1 MTMELEGIIKNIIS
15 FLTMLGVYHRYMI
28 TLLDRANER
37 IERELNKKINLKEW
51 EREKELFLKLQSN
64 NTKSLVEALERID
77 KRIGRIEEKLMKS

>member
-1 MTMELEGIIKNIIS
+1 MELEGIIKNIIS
-15 FLTMLGVYHRYMI
+15 FLTMLGGYHRYMI

>member
-1 MTMELEGIIKNIIS
+1 MELEGIIKNIIS

-28 TLLDRANER
+28 SLLDRTNER
-37 IERELNKKINLKEW
+37 FERELNKKINLEEW

-77 KRIGRIEEKLMKS
+77 KRIGRIEEKLMNI

>member
-1 MTMELEGIIKNIIS
+1 MELEGIIKNLIS

-28 TLLDRANER
+28 SLLDRTNER
-37 IERELNKKINLKEW
+37 FERELNKKINLEEW
-51 EREKELFLKLQSN
+51 EREKKLFLKLQSN

>member
-1 MTMELEGIIKNIIS
+1 MELNDTIKNIIS

-28 TLLDRANER
+28 SLLDRTNER
-37 IERELNKKINLKEW
+37 IERGLNKKINLEEW

>member
-1 MTMELEGIIKNIIS
+1 MELEGIIKNIIS

>member
-1 MTMELEGIIKNIIS
+1 MELEGIIKNLIS

-28 TLLDRANER
+28 SLLDRTNER
-37 IERELNKKINLKEW
+37 FERELNKKINLEEW

-64 NTKSLVEALERID
+64 NTKSLVEVLERID

>member
-1 MTMELEGIIKNIIS
+1 MELEGIIKNLIS

-28 TLLDRANER
+28 SLLDRTNER
-37 IERELNKKINLKEW
+37 FERELNKKINLEEW

-77 KRIGRIEEKLMKS
+77 KRIGRIEEKLMNS

>member
-1 MTMELEGIIKNIIS
+1 MELEGIIKNLIS

-28 TLLDRANER
+28 SLLDRTNER
-37 IERELNKKINLKEW
+37 FERELNKKINLEEW

-77 KRIGRIEEKLMKS
+77 KHIGRIEEKLMKS

>member
-28 TLLDRANER
+28 SLLDRTNER
-37 IERELNKKINLKEW
+37 FERELNKKINLEEW

-77 KRIGRIEEKLMKS
+77 KRIGRIEEKLMNS

>member
-1 MTMELEGIIKNIIS
+1 MTMELEGIIKNLIS

-28 TLLDRANER
+28 SLLDRTNER
-37 IERELNKKINLKEW
+37 FERELNKKINLEEW

-64 NTKSLVEALERID
+64 NTKSLVEVLERID

>member
-1 MTMELEGIIKNIIS
+1 MELEGIIKNLIS

-28 TLLDRANER
+28 SLLDRTNER
-37 IERELNKKINLKEW
+37 FERELNKKINLEEW

-77 KRIGRIEEKLMKS
+77 KRIGRIEEKLMNI

>member
-1 MTMELEGIIKNIIS
+1 MELEGIIKNLIS

-28 TLLDRANER
+28 SLLDRTNER
-37 IERELNKKINLKEW
+37 FERELNKKINLEEW
-51 EREKELFLKLQSN
+51 EREKELFLILQSN

>member
-1 MTMELEGIIKNIIS
+1 MELEGIIKNLIS

-28 TLLDRANER
+28 SLLDRANER
-37 IERELNKKINLKEW
+37 FERKINLEEW

>member
-1 MTMELEGIIKNIIS
+1 MELNDTIKNIIS

-28 TLLDRANER
+28 SLLDRTNER
-37 IERELNKKINLKEW
+37 IEKGLSKKINLEEW

-77 KRIGRIEEKLMKS
+77 KRIGRIEEKLMRS

>member
-1 MTMELEGIIKNIIS
+1 MELEGIIKNIIS

-28 TLLDRANER
+28 SLLDRTNER
-37 IERELNKKINLKEW
+37 FERELNKKINLEEW

-77 KRIGRIEEKLMKS
+77 KRIGRIEEKLMNS

>member
-1 MTMELEGIIKNIIS
+1 MELEGIIKNIIS

-37 IERELNKKINLKEW
+37 IERELNKKINLEEW

-77 KRIGRIEEKLMKS
+77 KHIGRIEEKLMKS

>member
-1 MTMELEGIIKNIIS
+1 MTMELEGIIKNLIS

-28 TLLDRANER
+28 SLLDRTNER
-37 IERELNKKINLKEW
+37 FERELNKKINLEEW

-77 KRIGRIEEKLMKS
+77 KRIGRIEEKLMNI